1 MTILWIVNFPHIYV
15 IERWFILAQW
25 RCHLRYS
32 VSENSPCFLYPRQKL
47 KPTKCCFELWKEI
60 RPEKLLMSQLMMRKW
75 AKFLCLQHNGYS
87 KLVYF
92 GMYVAISW
100 GTQNNTG
107 YAKQQPRNVIF
118 IFDLTLQKRTILW
131 SGPCN
136 TLHVQQHWLHTEST
150 WHAWLKT
157 CFRTVWLFV
166 RTTCLQQAYFYFYL
180 TMMLPQRS
188 CFLFKL
194 SELLLL
200 GGPWLLAVFRSGLQ
214 WHMVLFHTSWCFVV
228 LFTSEVSEIPPMIKN
243 NFPDPAFQPLC
254 KKHFFPRR
262 CFG

>member
-1 MTILWIVNFPHIYV
+1 MDREFPSYLCNWEMIHSGSVKVSPKIFCFWKQPLFFISKAETYSYTMLFWASERNKTEKVVDISVND
-15 IERWFILAQW
+15 EEMA
-25 RCHLRYS
+25 
-32 VSENSPCFLYPRQKL
+32 
-47 KPTKCCFELWKEI
+47 
-60 RPEKLLMSQLMMRKW
+60 RKW
-75 AKFLCLQHNGYS
+75 AEFLCLQHNGYS
-87 KLVYF
+87 KLVYV

-100 GTQNNTG
+100 GTQNSSG
-107 YAKQQPRNVIF
+107 YSNSPEMWS
-118 IFDLTLQKRTILW
+118 LSLLQICKGKTVLW
-131 SGPCN
+131 SGPRN
-136 TLHVQQHWLHTEST
+136 PLHVQQHWLHTEST